1 MNVLRTASGRGRN
14 HSASPV
20 DAPVPAPWDRAG
32 RLTTGAAFVVLFLVL
47 GLLLLTVQPWSRAD
61 PTGGTDSSS
70 SVKGAIL
77 MLCVVA
83 LLMVLPPRAALR
95 IPAPVALY
103 LLYGTYVVISS
114 AFQPDALQAI
124 FRGTR
129 LLLGL
134 MVPVL
139 LWSVVR
145 GRFRLIVY
153 ANSAAYAGLALTVF
167 AGVVLSPGLAW
178 QEGKPFQSARL
189 VGAFLPMMA
198 PRVGEIGAILVGL
211 AVVLWAQRKIG
222 LMALAPA
229 VLAGAALVV
238 FSHTRTAALALALGL
253 VVAFGTTLRSPVG
266 RRGLGFVAGAAALA
280 LPFLPTIIDWV
291 IRGQD
296 SEQLQKLSGRTAAWD
311 FILGQPYDPQLF
323 WLGHGL
329 GEKRILLRRGQGDIN
344 VVPIDNS
351 WLDSFWETGAVGAVL
366 VALAVLAAAVYA
378 LRTPGYA
385 ARTFAVF
392 LMTYV
397 LVASFN
403 ESGLCDFSSLTLL
416 VLVSVLI
423 SAVDRGDTR
432 DRGVKSSVRHG
443 HISHRLRRSSTQPGT
458 I

>member
-1 MNVLRTASGRGRN
+1 M
-14 HSASPV
+14 
-20 DAPVPAPWDRAG
+20 DAPVPAQWDRAG
-32 RLTTGAAFVVLFLVL
+32 RLSTGAAFVVLFLVL
-47 GLLLLTVQPWSRAD
+47 GLLLLTVQPWSKAD
-61 PTGGTDSSS
+61 PAGGADSSS
-70 SVKGAIL
+70 SLKGAIL

-114 AFQPDALQAI
+114 AFQPDALQAV

-134 MVPVL
+134 LVPVL

-153 ANSAAYAGLALTVF
+153 ANTAAYAGLALTVF
-167 AGVVLSPGLAW
+167 AGVVLAPGLAW

-198 PRVGEIGAILVGL
+198 PRVGEIGAILAGL
-211 AVVLWAQRKIG
+211 VVILWAQRKIG
-222 LMALAPA
+222 LVLLAPA

-238 FSHTRTAALALALGL
+238 FSHTRTAALALSLGL
-253 VVAFGTTLRSPVG
+253 LVAFGTTLRSPAG
-266 RRGLGFVAGAAALA
+266 RRGLGFVAGAVALA
-280 LPFLPTIIDWV
+280 LPFLPTIIDWA

-311 FILGQPYDPQLF
+311 FILGRPYDPQLF

-351 WLDSFWETGAVGAVL
+351 WLDSFWETGAVGAAL
-366 VALAVLAAAVYA
+366 VALAVLTASVYA
-378 LRTPGYA
+378 LKTPGYA

-397 LVASFN
+397 LAASFN

-432 DRGVKSSVRHG
+432 DRGVENSVRHG
-443 HISHRLRRSSTQPGT
+443 HIRHRLQRSFTQPGT